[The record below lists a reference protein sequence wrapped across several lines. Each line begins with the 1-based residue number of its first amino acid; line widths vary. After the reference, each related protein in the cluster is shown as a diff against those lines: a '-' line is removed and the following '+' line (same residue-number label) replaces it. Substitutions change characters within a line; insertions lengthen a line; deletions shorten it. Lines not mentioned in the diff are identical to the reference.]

1 MARLTEQLSFRS
13 DQFFKGLKC
22 LTNENN
28 SFSTSSGIVM
38 KQAELRNSGRLIVT
52 GAGIRDLYS
61 AKGGGLKIV
70 RSCLITLNEQDDIR
84 TICGP

>member
-1 MARLTEQLSFRS
+1 
-13 DQFFKGLKC
+13 
-22 LTNENN
+22 
-28 SFSTSSGIVM
+28 M

-70 RSCLITLNEQDDIR
+70 RSFLITLNEQD
-84 TICGP
+84 GHKNYLWALNWHV